1 MVKLNADCV
10 WLTRIFVSL
19 ILALIIELNSIF
31 LCKHKNSLSDKPI
44 VFYNSGKQDSHKGIG
59 TINTQDIK
67 FVH

>member
-1 MVKLNADCV
+1 M
-10 WLTRIFVSL
+10 
-19 ILALIIELNSIF
+19 LALIIELNSIF

-44 VFYNSGKQDSHKGIG
+44 VFYNSGKQDSHKGTG